1 LSDAELE
8 RLRSAVT
15 RLLAAQQE
23 ALDACNWALDY
34 EVLDE
39 YARQEGRE
47 RLEAALEDVRDIVEG
62 ASEDVREVLAEA
74 DVPLEGE
81 GDT

>member
-1 LSDAELE
+1 MSDAELE
-8 RLRSAVT
+8 RLRSAVI

-23 ALDACNWALDY
+23 ALDACNRALDY

-47 RLEAALEDVRDIVEG
+47 RLEAVLEEVRDIVEG
-62 ASEDVREVLAEA
+62 ASDDVREILAA
-74 DVPLEGE
+74 SDTPLEPE
-81 GDT
+81 DDT

>member
-1 LSDAELE
+1 MSDVELE
-8 RLRSAVT
+8 RPRSAVT
-15 RLLAAQQE
+15 HLLAAQQE
-23 ALDACNWALDY
+23 ALDACNRALDY

-47 RLEAALEDVRDIVEG
+47 RLEAALG
-62 ASEDVREVLAEA
+62 DVREILAET
-74 DVPLEGE
+74 DTPLEPE

>member
-1 LSDAELE
+1 ME

-23 ALDACNWALDY
+23 ALDTCNRALEY
-34 EVLDE
+34 EILDE

-62 ASEDVREVLAEA
+62 ASDDVQEILAEA
-74 DVPLEGE
+74 DVPLEPE